1 MPRQVALALCSVFI
15 LYMLRCDRKENPIL
29 SWTLWL
35 PTFWFLAA
43 ASSSVDNLFGVSG
56 SRESGGVIDPIFQAC
71 VLGFGILAISR
82 SKLNLSL
89 IAHQNVWLIVL
100 IGYTLLSVVWSDMP
114 MRSFRSW
121 FKEIVAITMGLLV
134 FAQPVPQQALAS
146 VLRRTVYVLIPFS
159 ILFVK
164 YFPDRGVIYSKYTG
178 EIQWIG
184 VTLQK
189 NSLGQLCLISIFVL
203 VWTLIRR
210 YRGRQIS
217 ASANQTRGEIL
228 LLLITFWL
236 LKGPSMWAASAT
248 SMVALSVGVLTLF
261 VLLWM
266 EKHRIHLGITTWMV
280 LAVSI
285 ITLGAITPFVGGS
298 TVTVFTGALGRDPTL
313 TGRTEIWAGLIPDVM
328 QQPILGYGFSGFWT
342 LNRVLEHVIG
352 EAHCG
357 YLDVCLQ
364 LGFVGLFLTIVFLLA
379 CVRKGYQ
386 MMRIDFDWGC
396 FCLCFVLMTVTESI
410 ADSTIDSFEKR
421 MMAVVLFLSL
431 CVPRP
436 KQYQPRMQEMAV
448 SAADR

>member
-1 MPRQVALALCSVFI
+1 MPSQLALALCSVFI
-15 LYMLRCDRKENPIL
+15 LYLLRCDSKENTNV

-56 SRESGGVIDPIFQAC
+56 SRESGGVIDPIFQLCLFA
-71 VLGFGILAISR
+71 LGLFTVARSR
-82 SKLNLSL
+82 LNLSV
-89 IAHQNVWLIVL
+89 IAQQNVWLVVL

-114 MRSFRSW
+114 SRSFRSW
-121 FKEIVAITMGLLV
+121 LKEIVAIIMGLVILT
-134 FAQPVPQQALAS
+134 QPVPQQALAS

-203 VWTLIRR
+203 VWTLTRR
-210 YRGRQIS
+210 YRGRQVS
-217 ASANQTRGEIL
+217 VSANQTRAEAL
-228 LLLITFWL
+228 LLFITLWL

-261 VLLWM
+261 ALLWM
-266 EKHRIHLGITTWMV
+266 DKRRIRLGSNTWRV
-280 LAVSI
+280 AAISI
-285 ITLGAITPFVGGS
+285 ITLGAITPFVGGA
-298 TVTVFTGALGRDPTL
+298 TVTAFTGALGRDPTL
-313 TGRTEIWAGLIPDVM
+313 TGRTEIWAGLVPDVM
-328 QQPILGYGFSGFWT
+328 NQPFLGYGFSGFWT
-342 LNRVLEHVIG
+342 LDRVLEHVIG
-352 EAHCG
+352 EAHSG

-364 LGFVGLFLTIVFLLA
+364 LGFVGLFLTVMFLLA
-379 CVRKGYQ
+379 CVRKASNN
-386 MMRIDFDWGC
+386 MRIDFDWGC

-421 MMAVVLFLSL
+421 MMAVVLFLAL

-436 KQYQPRMQEMAV
+436 EQYEPEFQEVAV
-448 SAADR
+448 T